1 MNQQVKSPR
10 NLVITAAVL
19 VFIVVIFMT
28 FFGIERIDSGQ
39 TGIMVN
45 LAGSK
50 RGVDDASIKT
60 GWVVYN
66 RFAKQLFEY
75 PAYVQIVDYKP
86 FDIQDKKGTIFE
98 ADPTIEYFIEREKAK
113 DVFLRYR
120 KDIESLERTVI
131 LSEVKNAYKDI
142 SGLYDTDSLINY
154 RPQFEKEVENLLK
167 TRLGSKG
174 FTFSNIQSS
183 VKPNATLQAAID
195 AKNTAI
201 QNALRVENEKKAAIA
216 EADKAREAARGKA
229 DANRLLEQSI
239 TPQLLQLKAIEKWDG
254 TMPLSV
260 GGNGALPFIDLKK
273 K

>member
-1 MNQQVKSPR
+1 MNLKKSQ
-10 NLVITAAVL
+10 ITVLAILIAV
-19 VFIVVIFMT
+19 VFGFLIT
-28 FFGIERIDSGQ
+28 FSVDRIDSGQ
-39 TGIMVN
+39 TGVMVN
-45 LAGSK
+45 LAGSE
-50 RGVDDASIKT
+50 RGVDDAKVET

-66 RFAKQLFEY
+66 RFTKQLFEY
-75 PAYVQIVDYKP
+75 PAYVQIVDYEP
-86 FDIQDKKGTIFE
+86 FDIQDKKGTIFK

-120 KDIESLERTVI
+120 KDIQSLERTAI

-154 RPQFEKEVENLLK
+154 RPQFEKEVEELLRQ
-167 TRLGSKG
+167 RLGQRG

-229 DANRLLEQSI
+229 DANRLLENSI

-260 GGNGALPFIDLKK
+260 GNNGSLPFLNLKPGK
-273 K
+273 